1 MDPSA
6 LSGSTVS
13 VHINQIDYTLCPP
26 GPLDNSALPRVPV
39 IRIYG
44 ASSVGE
50 KACVHIH
57 QVYPYFF
64 IEYNGEMNPDN
75 VNRYITKLSASLD
88 HAIALS
94 LKRNPGLQYVRAI
107 ILVKGVHFY
116 GFHSSYSPFLK
127 IYLVDPALT
136 NRAVTLLQAGTVM
149 RTKFNV
155 FESHLSFLLQFMCD
169 FGLYG
174 CGWINLGEVWERSP
188 EIEEAPSTRQF
199 PFKFSP
205 YCRQSRMPIEI
216 DAVAHQI
223 LNRHQLQARNI
234 HSKLHIPAPS
244 LSSEPVVL
252 SVRELWED
260 ERRRRISKGLSPT
273 AKLPTDVFKTPRGR
287 GGDWVAEAR
296 WWEEL
301 RRKIELEKQD
311 GSSMSENHYGWEK
324 WVMTTFESVEALWEL
339 QWRTWKPSKN
349 DLDRKGTAGDGTSYP
364 MDGIQ
369 NPYAQASQ
377 GTPST
382 LTGKPEDQEVD
393 VDVDVGTLSSQ
404 DIDLTMVRNEAEDGE
419 DDDTEDNI
427 DPGEHEGP
435 DDSSRD
441 LPAEG
446 EVVSHE
452 AARGSSTESNERT
465 IGISNRFSSVW
476 DRLSRE
482 KRPRSTP
489 ELRSEPA
496 TPRKVRRLSQQ
507 QSTIHDIVTISDSA
521 DFAPDI
527 KTLETDNPFL
537 IADGNQTWLLP
548 PVRNSAHSDW
558 IGGLSGLHG
567 ISNALVP
574 RASRGSSKGSQT
586 HHLSSRSNGYV
597 YVISPPQVA
606 DLFSTIEDHGLP
618 RKLYPD
624 PFYSDREDVP
634 DRSWEYGGLV
644 YNLKGG
650 EGMDALQEWQT
661 MESFPALKFAGQG
674 SVNRVGGWEYASCA
688 PSCRQIK
695 VWLKGHPPSQGK
707 KAGMQ
712 SQIEGRTQANVFGL
726 NSDPKISLYN
736 NNRRDQHMTLLS
748 MEVFAPSR
756 GDRLPDANVDE
767 IAAIFYAFGSDD
779 LDSSLLQGILVLESE
794 RTNRQR
800 LRGFSMQSFTSELD
814 LINRLIDVVIELDP
828 DIVLGWEV
836 QVASWGYLHARGNYY
851 GFDLAELISRAPS
864 RHSGN
869 ENQRWDQRST
879 TTFKVT
885 GRHVFNVWRIMRTER
900 NLNVYTFENIAFQVL
915 RRRFPRYKP
924 DTLTEWFNSS
934 VPAHASRVLRYF
946 ANRTSMNLDILEE
959 TEITTKTAEFSRVF
973 GVDFYSVISR
983 GSQFKVESFMFRIA
997 KPECFVLL
1005 SPSKQDVGKQN
1016 AAECMPLIMEPLS
1029 GFYNGPL
1036 VVLDFQSLYPSVM
1049 IAYNYCYST
1058 CLGRITDF
1066 QGRNKLGVTDLHWPI
1081 GLLEKLQ
1088 DHVAIAP
1095 NGMIYVKPT
1104 VRQGLLGRMLTELL
1118 DTRVMVKQAMKSVE
1132 DDKLLRRTL
1141 DARQLGLKYIAN
1153 VTYGYTS
1160 ATYSGRM
1167 PAVEIAD
1174 SIVQSGRETLEKAID
1189 VIDSTDKWGAR
1200 VVYGD
1205 TDSLFIYLKGKTKE
1219 QAFRI
1224 GQDIAD
1230 TITAMNPPPVKLKFE
1245 KVYLPC
1251 VLLAKKR
1258 YVGYNYETVDET
1270 TPSFDAKGIE
1280 TIRRDGVAAQSK
1292 MTEACLKI
1300 LFRTQDLSQVK
1311 QYCCRTWSKIL
1322 RNKVSFQ
1329 DFVFAKEVK
1338 MGTYSEGG
1346 PPPPGVTV
1354 AARRM
1359 LHDPNDEPQYGERVP
1374 YIIARGSP
1382 HTRLIERAV
1391 TPEEILANPHMQID
1405 AVYYIEKVLIPPLER
1420 IFNLVGAD
1428 VRAWYEE
1435 MPKAIEVDQRDPLAS
1450 SPKKPKKN
1458 TTSRSNID
1466 EHFSS
1471 TRCLACNC
1479 PALTEGIC
1487 EDCQVNSQEA
1497 IPNLLRRLH
1506 KGERRLLD
1514 THKVCVTCT
1523 ANALAEPIECVNID
1537 CPWLYERNK
1546 GERKIDFLE
1555 GLQAVVEDLD
1565 FTENEN
1571 INDTD
1576 VFL

>member
-1 MDPSA
+1 MDFSA
-6 LSGSTVS
+6 LSGSTFS
-13 VHINQIDYTLCPP
+13 AHINQIDYTICPP

-44 ASSVGE
+44 TSSAGE

-64 IEYNGEMNPDN
+64 IEYTKEMTPEN
-75 VNRYITKLSASLD
+75 VNRYITKLSVSLD

-94 LKRNPGLQYVRAI
+94 LKRNPGFQYVRAI
-107 ILVKGVHFY
+107 TLVKGVHFY

-127 IYLVDPALT
+127 IHLIDPALT
-136 NRAVTLLQAGTVM
+136 NRAVTLLQTGTIM
-149 RTKFNV
+149 RTKFHV
-155 FESHLSFLLQFMCD
+155 FESHLSYLLQFMCD

-188 EIEEAPSTRQF
+188 EIQEPPPSERLYS
-199 PFKFSP
+199 FKFSP
-205 YCRQSRMPIEI
+205 YYRQSRMPVEV

-223 LNRHQLQARNI
+223 LNRHQLQARNVHNGLNI
-234 HSKLHIPAPS
+234 TALPLP
-244 LSSEPVVL
+244 SEPVVL

-273 AKLPTDVFKTPRGR
+273 PKLPIDTGKIPRGG

-311 GSSMSENHYGWEK
+311 GSFMSEGHSGWER
-324 WVMTTFESVEALWEL
+324 WVMTTFESVEVLWEPR
-339 QWRTWKPSKN
+339 WKVWKPSKG
-349 DLDRKGTAGDGTSYP
+349 DVGTAE
-364 MDGIQ
+364 DGISHPMEGTH
-369 NPYAQASQ
+369 NPFAQASQ
-377 GTPST
+377 GTPSS
-382 LTGKPEDQEVD
+382 LTGKSEEAEVD
-393 VDVDVGTLSSQ
+393 VDVVILSSQ
-404 DIDLTMVRNEAEDGE
+404 DIDLTTARNEGEDGE
-419 DDDTEDNI
+419 NDDTEDVI
-427 DPGEHEGP
+427 DSGEHEELE
-435 DDSSRD
+435 DSSRN
-441 LPAEG
+441 LPFEG
-446 EVVSHE
+446 EVVSDE
-452 AARGSSTESNERT
+452 APRGSGNNDHTMGT
-465 IGISNRFSSVW
+465 PNRFSNVW
-476 DRLSRE
+476 NRLSRE
-482 KRPRSTP
+482 KRPRSTS

-507 QSTIHDIVTISDSA
+507 LTTHDIVTRSA
-521 DFAPDI
+521 SPDFAPDI
-527 KTLETDNPFL
+527 ERLEADNPFL
-537 IADGNQTWLLP
+537 ITNGDQTLLP
-548 PVRNSAHSDW
+548 PVKNSAHSDW
-558 IGGLSGLHG
+558 VGRRPGIHG
-567 ISNALVP
+567 TSNARIP
-574 RASRGSSKGSQT
+574 RASYGSSRGLQT
-586 HHLSSRSNGYV
+586 YHLTSRSNGYV
-597 YVISPPQVA
+597 YANSPPRVA
-606 DLFSTIEDHGLP
+606 DLFSTIEDHGFP
-618 RKLYPD
+618 WKLYSD
-624 PFYSDREDVP
+624 PFYSNRDDVP
-634 DRSWEYGGLV
+634 DRPWEYGGLV

-650 EGMDALQEWQT
+650 GGIDSLEEWKT
-661 MESFPALKFAGQG
+661 SESFPALTFAGKA
-674 SVNRVGGWEYASCA
+674 SANRVGGWEYASCA
-688 PSCRQIK
+688 PTCRQIK
-695 VWLKGHPPSQGK
+695 VWLKGHPLLQGK
-707 KAGMQ
+707 KAKMQ
-712 SQIEGRTQANVFGL
+712 SQIEGRTQANLFGL
-726 NSDPKISLYN
+726 NSDPKISACN
-736 NNRRDQHMTLLS
+736 NTRRGQHMTLLS
-748 MEVFAPSR
+748 VEVFAPSR
-756 GDRLPDANVDE
+756 GNCLPDANVDG
-767 IAAIFYAFGSDD
+767 IAALFYAFGSDD
-779 LDSSLLQGILVLESE
+779 PSSGLLRQGIFVLESDQ
-794 RTNRQR
+794 TNVQR
-800 LRGFSMQSFTSELD
+800 LGAFSIESFASELD
-814 LINRLIDVVIELDP
+814 LINRLIDVVIDLDP
-828 DIVLGWEV
+828 DILLGWEV
-836 QVASWGYLHARGNYY
+836 QAASWGYLNARGNHY

-864 RHSGN
+864 RESGN
-869 ENQRWDQRST
+869 DNQRWDQRST
-879 TTFKVT
+879 TTFKVV
-885 GRHVFNVWRIMRTER
+885 GRHVLNVWRIMRSER
-900 NLNVYTFENIAFQVL
+900 NLNVYTFENVAFHVL
-915 RRRFPRYKP
+915 RRRFPRYTP
-924 DTLTEWFNSS
+924 YTLTEWFNSP
-934 VPAHASRVLRYF
+934 VPAHTSRVLRYF
-946 ANRTSMNLDILEE
+946 ADRTSMNLDILEE
-959 TEITTKTAEFSRVF
+959 TEVITKTAEFARVF

-1016 AAECMPLIMEPLS
+1016 AAECVPLIMEPLS
-1029 GFYNGPL
+1029 GYYNGPL

-1066 QGRNKLGVTDLHWPI
+1066 QNRNKLGVTDLHRPI

-1095 NGMIYVKPT
+1095 NGIIYVKPA

-1118 DTRVMVKQAMKSVE
+1118 DTRVMVKQAMKSVK
-1132 DDKLLRRTL
+1132 DDKVLRRTL

-1160 ATYSGRM
+1160 ASYSGRM
-1167 PAVEIAD
+1167 PAVQIAD
-1174 SIVQSGRETLEKAID
+1174 SIVQSGREILEKAIN

-1230 TITAMNPPPVKLKFE
+1230 TITVMNPAPIKLKFE
-1245 KVYLPC
+1245 KVYLPS

-1258 YVGYNYETVDET
+1258 YVGFSFETLDVK

-1300 LFRTQDLSQVK
+1300 LFRTQDLSLVK

-1329 DFVFAKEVK
+1329 DFIFAKEVR
-1338 MGTYSEGG
+1338 MGTYSERG
-1346 PPPPGVTV
+1346 PPPPGVAV

-1382 HTRLIERAV
+1382 HSRLIERAV
-1391 TPEEILANPHMQID
+1391 TPEEILANPHLQID

-1420 IFNLVGAD
+1420 IFNLVGVD

-1450 SPKKPKKN
+1450 SPKKLKTF
-1458 TTSRSNID
+1458 TTSRLNID

-1479 PALTEGIC
+1479 PAFAEGIC
-1487 EDCQVNSQEA
+1487 EDCQNNSQEA

-1514 THKVCVTCT
+1514 THKVCATCT

-1546 GERKIDFLE
+1546 AERKVDFLE

-1565 FTENEN
+1565 FTDNED
-1571 INDTD
+1571 IHCTE
-1576 VFL
+1576 FSL